1 MLHASGLHTANF
13 TDVSEATYDLGMY
26 SPPPP
31 PPGVAALPAVTD
43 PLTFRGGKTSALWI
57 KGLGDGGSDEG
68 FHPLIG
74 LIPGEIL
81 RGRQS

>member
-1 MLHASGLHTANF
+1 MLIQAGVDNIKQKIASIEHRNHDRNLDRLAGLF
-13 TDVSEATYDLGMY
+13 GDRL
-26 SPPPP
+26 
-31 PPGVAALPAVTD
+31 L
-43 PLTFRGGKTSALWI
+43 I